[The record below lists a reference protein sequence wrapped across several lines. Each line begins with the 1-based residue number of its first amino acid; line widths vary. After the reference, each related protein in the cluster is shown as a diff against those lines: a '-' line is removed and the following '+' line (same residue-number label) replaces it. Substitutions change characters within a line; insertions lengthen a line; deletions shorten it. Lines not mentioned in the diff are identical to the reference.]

1 MSSPMFPR
9 CLNFFFVSLTP
20 ITSGH
25 GTLSEEGKLGQTQ
38 NQQYVFRVNIV
49 DSQGD
54 SSPKLLKHTA
64 TVVFLRPAWSPQ
76 LETDSIRPCAVPA
89 HRYSWLAIHLS
100 APILHLSPVSDRP
113 GKWAS
118 TSAPSVNVTLCCYHD
133 CRCFRRQGC
142 DTPLL
147 GSWYWW

>member
-20 ITSGH
+20 IASGH
-25 GTLSEEGKLGQTQ
+25 GTLSEEGKLGETQ

-89 HRYSWLAIHLS
+89 HRYSWLAIYLVSTHSSPLCEPPPVHL
-100 APILHLSPVSDRP
+100 LSMSHFVVTTIAVASC
-113 GKWAS
+113 GKG
-118 TSAPSVNVTLCCYHD
+118 VTP
-133 CRCFRRQGC
+133 RC
-142 DTPLL
+142 
-147 GSWYWW
+147 